1 MLLATVF
8 ALAAAALHAGWNLRV
23 KTSGDRFVA
32 LWGQFVTAGAV
43 CAAGLVAHRAARAR
57 RLAVAR
63 AVRAA
68 STSATWCAS
77 PAAYGA
83 GDFSLAYPLARGGG
97 AMVAAIGGV
106 AFLDDRLTVL
116 GYVAIVVITGG
127 LVSFVRPGTS
137 WDSIRWALLVAVLIG
152 CYTLADAVGRPAHRG
167 HRLRARHLRR
177 RPRSRCRRGAW
188 RPVTSPTSG
197 GRWPTSWRQH
207 LTSGLASAAAYGL
220 VLYAVRWAPV
230 GYVTALRESSVVLAA
245 VAGWRYL
252 AEGFG
257 RARLASATVVVTGLV
272 LLVVAR

>member
-32 LWGQFVTAGAV
+32 LWGQFLAAGAV
-43 CAAGLVAHRAARAR
+43 CAVGLLLTGMPERDAWPWLALSACIHVGYVAGLARAY
-57 RLAVAR
+57 A
-63 AVRAA
+63 
-68 STSATWCAS
+68 
-77 PAAYGA
+77 A

-97 AMVAAIGGV
+97 AMVAAVGGV
-106 AFLDDRLTVL
+106 AFLDDRLTAL
-116 GYVAIVVITGG
+116 SYVAILVITGG

-137 WDSIRWALLVAVLIG
+137 WDSIRWALVVAVLIG
-152 CYTLADAVGRPAHRG
+152 CYTLADAVGARRTEGIAYVLATFVSTSIMVSAWGLATG
-167 HRLRARHLRR
+167 HLTNLRR
-177 RPRSRCRRGAW
+177 TWA
-188 RPVTSPTSG
+188 V
-197 GRWPTSWRQH
+197 SWRAH

-220 VLYAVRWAPV
+220 VLFAVRWAPV
-230 GYVTALRESSVVLAA
+230 GYVASLRESSVVLAA

-257 RARLASATVVVTGLV
+257 RARFASATVVVTGLV

>member
-1 MLLATVF
+1 MASLPCIHIAYVACLA
-8 ALAAAALHAGWNLRV
+8 
-23 KTSGDRFVA
+23 
-32 LWGQFVTAGAV
+32 Q
-43 CAAGLVAHRAARAR
+43 
-57 RLAVAR
+57 
-63 AVRAA
+63 
-68 STSATWCAS
+68 
-77 PAAYGA
+77 AYGA

-97 AMVAAIGGV
+97 AMVAAIGGI

-152 CYTLADAVGRPAHRG
+152 CYTLADAVGARRTEGIAYVLGTFVATAITVSTWGLATG
-167 HRLRARHLRR
+167 HLTNLRR
-177 RPRSRCRRGAW
+177 SLA
-188 RPVTSPTSG
+188 
-197 GRWPTSWRQH
+197 TSWRTH

-245 VAGWRYL
+245 LAGWRYL

-257 RARLASATVVVTGLV
+257 RARLASATVVLTGLI
-272 LLVVAR
+272 LLVVAAEVRLQQTAGP